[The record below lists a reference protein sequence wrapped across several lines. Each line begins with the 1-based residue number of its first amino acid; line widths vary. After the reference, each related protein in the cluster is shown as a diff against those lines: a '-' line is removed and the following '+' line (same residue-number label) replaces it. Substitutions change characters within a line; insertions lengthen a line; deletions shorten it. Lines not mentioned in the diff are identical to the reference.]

1 MKKSSP
7 NIAAAG
13 IAIVENSGI
22 TVVSTVVVTRSVMIT
37 GGIGGIISPVAVA
50 LTVWL

>member
-1 MKKSSP
+1 MKKSRT
-7 NIAAAG
+7 NIAAG

-22 TVVSTVVVTRSVMIT
+22 TVASTVVVTRSVMIT
-37 GGIGGIISPVAVA
+37 DGIISPVAVA